1 VTKTQQEKRRPEQLK
16 LSLLGV
22 CEVWLGTRKLSF
34 RTRKVQALLVYLALE
49 PGFHSRDKLL
59 TLLWPEVDQSR
70 GRANLRMALARLK
83 DDLIDASSIVQVERD
98 AISIETGSLE
108 LDVNV
113 LEAAFNQNSDLLVNE
128 EKLLQ
133 AVQVFRGDLLEGFN
147 LEDAPEFDN
156 WLMSEREMLR
166 SRVDALLERLATL
179 QRQAG
184 KLGAALE
191 TAQRRIRLEP
201 LNEAA
206 HRQVIEIH
214 LAGDNRS
221 AVLEAYNA
229 CSALL
234 QRELGLEPDAQTQEL
249 LGRIQTSSTTS
260 SLLVQNPQPIEPS
273 RLVGRE
279 REWAQMEQAWQAG
292 QAIVL
297 HGTPGVG
304 KSRLILEFAASR
316 GKYLHW
322 FGRPGDASIPYGTH
336 ARTFKPLCEALGS
349 AGLPSWARAEL
360 ARIVPSL
367 GEAPPSITNDAQRL
381 RFLEAKAEALEL
393 FLAANHAAFVYD
405 DLQFVDSASLEAAWY
420 VLNKLLATGR
430 GKPLPILGFRTD
442 ELSSQFLE
450 TLHQAVGAGIAAM
463 IELKP
468 LETQAVGQM
477 LQDLKISDQLGPNL
491 HRFTGGNPL
500 FVLETL
506 RSLTERGGLETLTP
520 ERFENRRRIAGLA
533 GSPRVQAIIERRLER
548 LSNAALDL
556 SRVAAVMGEYFSFE
570 LGAKVLGKEIIETAR
585 VGAELESS
593 QVLRGTRF
601 SHDLIFETV
610 LENIPESLLR
620 ILHGQVLKAF
630 EGHDVGAVV
639 RLKHALA
646 AESAQAITQYALTA
660 AEEASK
666 LYAHEEIFS
675 LLKQAA
681 TLFERLGLPT
691 QAALILTT
699 LAAAMT
705 HTGRVLESLETHH
718 QALRLYQNLGDDA
731 SLAQLHL
738 QLSLLYR
745 TLGEFGQSQHYAEMA
760 LNHYRQRHD
769 LSHVAR
775 ALWRLGEAHWWLRK
789 FGDAQTCLIEAL
801 ELGQQIADTE
811 VTVWVQKTLGQ
822 TIYFLNQPEQA
833 LELLRTAVE
842 QAAMLNDRIALGW
855 VHFDMARVQ
864 LALGL
869 YQDATLHNQAALELF
884 EQSGHKAAIRVTK
897 VELGQ
902 LAALEGRLIE
912 ARAALTQYHQEVLES
927 RENDALFDML
937 IGDAVLLV
945 KQNRQESA
953 AELVLY
959 ILGQPLKDNP
969 FAHVRAKQILQ
980 QLERELP
987 PAKIAHLKAQAANK
1001 SLGQIV
1007 QLLETI

>member
-1 VTKTQQEKRRPEQLK
+1 MTKTQQEKRRPEQLK

-22 CEVWLGTRKLSF
+22 CEVWLGSRKLSF

-49 PGFHSRDKLL
+49 PGFHSRDKLM
-59 TLLWPEVDQSR
+59 TLLWPDVDQSR
-70 GRANLRMALARLK
+70 GRANLRMALARLR
-83 DDLIDASSIVQVERD
+83 DDLFDASSVVQVERD
-98 AISIETGSLE
+98 AISIQTQFLE
-108 LDVNV
+108 LDVHV
-113 LEAAFNQNSDLLVNE
+113 LEAAFNQNSDVVSNLE
-128 EKLLQ
+128 EKLVH

-166 SRVDALLERLATL
+166 SRADALLERLATL
-179 QRQAG
+179 QHQAG

-214 LAGDNRS
+214 LASDNRS

-229 CSALL
+229 CSAIL
-234 QRELGLEPDAQTQEL
+234 QRELGLEPDAQTQGL
-249 LGRIQTSSTTS
+249 LGRIQTSSVMTA
-260 SLLVQNPQPIEPS
+260 VNPQPIEPS

-279 REWAQMEQAWQAG
+279 REWAQMEQAWQSG

-304 KSRLILEFAASR
+304 KSRLMLEFAASR

-349 AGLPSWARAEL
+349 VGLPAWVRAEL

-367 GEAPPSITNDAQRL
+367 GEAPPSITNDVERL

-420 VLNKLLATGR
+420 VLNKLLATG
-430 GKPLPILGFRTD
+430 GKLLPILGFRTN

-450 TLHQAVGAGIAAM
+450 TLHQAVGSGIAAM
-463 IELKP
+463 IEVKP

-477 LQDLKISDQLGPNL
+477 LQDLNLSEQLGPNV

-500 FVLETL
+500 FILETL

-520 ERFENRRRIAGLA
+520 ERFENRRRSAGLA
-533 GSPRVQAIIERRLER
+533 RSPRVQAIIERRLER
-548 LSNAALDL
+548 LSNTALDL

-630 EGHDVGAVV
+630 EGRDVPAVV

-660 AEEASK
+660 AKEASK

-681 TLFERLGLPT
+681 TLFERLGLLA

-705 HTGRVLESLETHH
+705 HTGRVVDSLETHH

-745 TLGEFGQSQHYAEMA
+745 TLGELQPSKQYAEMA
-760 LNHYRQRHD
+760 LDHYRQRNE

-775 ALWRLGEAHWWLRK
+775 ALWRLGEAHWWLRE
-789 FGDAQTCLIEAL
+789 FEQAQVCLTEAL
-801 ELGQQIADTE
+801 DLGRQISDSE

-822 TIYFLNQPEQA
+822 TAYFLGQPEQA
-833 LELLRTAVE
+833 LELLQAAVE
-842 QAAMLNDRIALGW
+842 QAGILNDRIALGW

-902 LAALEGRLIE
+902 LAALTGKPIE
-912 ARAALTQYHQEVLES
+912 AREALTQSHQEVLES

-937 IGDAVLLV
+937 VGDAVLLV

-969 FAHVRAKQILQ
+969 FAHVRAKQILKQLEQ
-980 QLERELP
+980 QLL
-987 PAKIAHLKAQAANK
+987 PAKMAHVRAQSKNNG
-1001 SLGQIV
+1001 LGQIV
-1007 QLLETI
+1007 QILETI